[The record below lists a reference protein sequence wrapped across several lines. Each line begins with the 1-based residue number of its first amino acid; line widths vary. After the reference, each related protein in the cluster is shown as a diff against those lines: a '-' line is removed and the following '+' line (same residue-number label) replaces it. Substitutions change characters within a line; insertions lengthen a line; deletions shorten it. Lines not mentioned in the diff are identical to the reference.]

1 MGALF
6 MYGVVLFIAIA
17 GTVFVTIEDRKNH
30 KSDSDSD

>member
-17 GTVFVTIEDRKNH
+17 GTIFVIVEDRKSH
-30 KSDSDSD
+30 KSDSDSK